1 MFSAIQNGGVSSVS
15 RSWESLRGF
24 LCSALLILMCLLGVF
39 PLDVILPSFP
49 ALADEFHVESQQIAY
64 SVSFFAFGVALAQI
78 VIGPLSDGMGRKS
91 LLLAGLGVSIAGAV
105 GCVFSTNYETFMAF
119 RLLQALGCGSF
130 VLGQALVQ
138 DLYSGKQRNAMRIL
152 LTSAS
157 GLFISLS
164 PVAGAFLQ
172 HSFGWQGSFTVFVFI
187 AVIVSCLS
195 YVLLQDTPAPR
206 GGRTPGM
213 RSYLV
218 MLRDTTFL
226 AHSIL
231 SSLAFACHFSFIVVA
246 PLVLMDSLGLTPYQF
261 SMVFIAYGLAYIAG
275 GAVATYF
282 NNRVSPQVQIKTGF
296 LLIAAGGITLLIWEQ
311 VAGLTVMGVVLP
323 MIVCTTG
330 TTLVRPAA
338 TTQAL
343 ARYPQQAGAAAS
355 LSTTLLFASGGLAG
369 SLVAGVESALPMSLG
384 LLFLSASLCGWLL
397 LAYMTET
404 LTSTRV

>member
-1 MFSAIQNGGVSSVS
+1 MI
-15 RSWESLRGF
+15 
-24 LCSALLILMCLLGVF
+24 LLCLLGVF

-78 VIGPLSDGMGRKS
+78 VIGPLSDGMGRKR

-105 GCVFSTNYETFMAF
+105 GCVLSTRYETFMAF

-138 DLYSGKQRNAMRIL
+138 DLYSGRQRNAMRIL

-172 HSFGWQGSFTVFVFI
+172 QSFGWKGSFTVFAFI

-195 YVLLQDTPAPR
+195 YALLQDTPASR
-206 GGRTPGM
+206 GRSSGM
-213 RSYLV
+213 RSYWV
-218 MLRDTTFL
+218 MLRDTTYL
-226 AHSIL
+226 AHSLL

-246 PLVLMDSLGLTPYQF
+246 PLALMDRLGLTPYQF
-261 SMVFIAYGLAYIAG
+261 SVVFIAYGLAYIAG
-275 GAVATYF
+275 GAAATYL

-311 VAGLTVMGVVLP
+311 LAGLTVAGLLLS
-323 MIVCTTG
+323 MIICTTG
-330 TTLVRPAA
+330 TTLVCPAA

-343 ARYPQQAGAAAS
+343 ARYPHQAGAAAS
-355 LSTTLLFASGGLAG
+355 LNTTLLFVGGGLAG
-369 SLVAGVESALPMSLG
+369 SLVAGVESELPMSLG
-384 LLFLSASLCGWLL
+384 LLFLGVSLCGWLL
-397 LAYMTET
+397 LACLTET
-404 LTSTRV
+404 LSSTRT

>member
-1 MFSAIQNGGVSSVS
+1 MSRPLGSLSS
-15 RSWESLRGF
+15 F
-24 LCSALLILMCLLGVF
+24 LYSALLILLCLLGVF

-49 ALADEFHVESQQIAY
+49 ALADELHVESRQIAY
-64 SVSFFAFGVALAQI
+64 SVSFFAFGVALAQV

-105 GCVFSTNYETFMAF
+105 GCVFSTRYETFMAF

-138 DLYSGKQRNAMRIL
+138 DLYRDKQRNAMRIL

-172 HSFGWQGSFTVFVFI
+172 HSFGWKGSFVVFAFI
-187 AVIVSCLS
+187 AVIVLCLT
-195 YVLLQDTPAPR
+195 YALLQDKPASC
-206 GGRTPGM
+206 GRTLGM
-213 RSYLV
+213 RSYLI

-226 AHSIL
+226 AHAML
-231 SSLAFACHFSFIVVA
+231 SSLAFACHFSFIVIA
-246 PLVLMDSLGLTPYQF
+246 PLVLMDRLGLTPYQF
-261 SMVFIAYGLAYIAG
+261 SIAFIAYGLAYVAG
-275 GAVATYF
+275 GAAATHL
-282 NNRVSPQVQIKTGF
+282 NNRVSPQAQIKTGF
-296 LLIAAGGITLLIWEQ
+296 LLIAVGGITLVIWEQ
-311 VAGLTVMGVVLP
+311 VAGLTVVGLLLP
-323 MIVCTTG
+323 MIICTTG

-343 ARYPQQAGAAAS
+343 GRYPQQAGAAAS
-355 LSTTLLFASGGLAG
+355 LNTTWLFAGGGLAG

-397 LAYMTET
+397 LACIKDNEMQHC
-404 LTSTRV
+404 

>member
-1 MFSAIQNGGVSSVS
+1 MNRPLCSP
-15 RSWESLRGF
+15 RSF
-24 LCSALLILMCLLGVF
+24 LCSALLILLCLLGVF

-78 VIGPLSDGMGRKS
+78 VIGPLSDGMGRKR

-105 GCVFSTNYETFMAF
+105 GCVLSTRYETFMAF

-138 DLYSGKQRNAMRIL
+138 DLYSGRQRNAMRIL
-152 LTSAS
+152 LISAS

-172 HSFGWQGSFTVFVFI
+172 QSFGWKGSFTVFAFI

-195 YVLLQDTPAPR
+195 YALLQDTPASR
-206 GGRTPGM
+206 GRSSGM
-213 RSYLV
+213 RSYWV
-218 MLRDTTFL
+218 MLRDTTYL
-226 AHSIL
+226 AHSLL

-246 PLVLMDSLGLTPYQF
+246 PLALMDRLGLTPYQF
-261 SMVFIAYGLAYIAG
+261 SVVSIAYGLAYIAG
-275 GAVATYF
+275 GAAATYL

-311 VAGLTVMGVVLP
+311 LAGLTVAGLLLS
-323 MIVCTTG
+323 MIICTTG

-343 ARYPQQAGAAAS
+343 ARYPHQAGAAAS
-355 LSTTLLFASGGLAG
+355 LNTTLLFVGGGLAG
-369 SLVAGVESALPMSLG
+369 SLVAGVESELPMSLG
-384 LLFLSASLCGWLL
+384 LLFLGVSLCGWLL
-397 LAYMTET
+397 LACLTET
-404 LTSTRV
+404 LSSTRT

>member
-1 MFSAIQNGGVSSVS
+1 MQESGLGSVNRPLGS
-15 RSWESLRGF
+15 PSNF
-24 LCSALLILMCLLGVF
+24 LCSALLILLCLLGVF

-49 ALADEFHVESQQIAY
+49 ALAGEFHVEPLQIAY

-78 VIGPLSDGMGRKS
+78 VIGPLSDGMGRKR

-105 GCVFSTNYETFMAF
+105 GCVLSTRYETFMAF

-138 DLYSGKQRNAMRIL
+138 DLYSGRQRNAMRIL

-172 HSFGWQGSFTVFVFI
+172 QSFGWKGSFTVFVFI

-195 YVLLQDTPAPR
+195 YALLQDTPASR
-206 GGRTPGM
+206 GRSTGM
-213 RSYLV
+213 RSYWV
-218 MLRDTTFL
+218 MLRDTTYL
-226 AHSIL
+226 AHSL
-231 SSLAFACHFSFIVVA
+231 LASLAFACHFSFIVVA
-246 PLVLMDSLGLTPYQF
+246 PLALMDRLGLTPYQF
-261 SMVFIAYGLAYIAG
+261 SVVFIAYGLAYIAG
-275 GAVATYF
+275 GAAATYL

-311 VAGLTVMGVVLP
+311 VAGLMVAGLLLP
-323 MIVCTTG
+323 MIICTTG

-355 LSTTLLFASGGLAG
+355 LNTTLLLAGGGLAG
-369 SLVAGVESALPMSLG
+369 SLVAGIEGALPMSLG
-384 LLFLSASLCGWLL
+384 LLFLGAGLCGWLL
-397 LAYMTET
+397 LACLTET
-404 LTSTRV
+404 PTSTRI

>member
-1 MFSAIQNGGVSSVS
+1 MTISGPLG
-15 RSWESLRGF
+15 SLNSY
-24 LCSALLILMCLLGVF
+24 LCSALLILLCLLGVF

-64 SVSFFAFGVALAQI
+64 SVSFFAFGVALAQL
-78 VIGPLSDGMGRKS
+78 VIGPLSDGMGRKR

-105 GCVFSTNYETFMAF
+105 GCVFSTRYETFLAF
-119 RLLQALGCGSF
+119 RLLQAVGCGSF

-152 LTSAS
+152 LTSTS

-172 HSFGWQGSFTVFVFI
+172 QSFGWKGSFTVFAFI

-195 YVLLQDTPAPR
+195 CVLLQDTPVSR
-206 GGRTPGM
+206 GRSGM
-213 RSYLV
+213 RSYWVL
-218 MLRDTTFL
+218 LRDTTFL
-226 AHSIL
+226 AHSLL

-246 PLVLMDSLGLTPYQF
+246 PLALMDSLGLTPYQF
-261 SMVFIAYGLAYIAG
+261 SVVFIAYGLAYIAG
-275 GAVATYF
+275 GATATYL
-282 NNRVSPQVQIKTGF
+282 NNRVTPQFQIKTGF
-296 LLIAAGGITLLIWEQ
+296 LLIAAGGITLVIWEQ
-311 VAGLTVMGVVLP
+311 VAGLTVAGLLLP
-323 MIVCTTG
+323 MIICTTG

-355 LSTTLLFASGGLAG
+355 LNTTLLFAGGGLAG

-384 LLFLSASLCGWLL
+384 LLFLGASLCGWLL
-397 LAYMTET
+397 LACLTET
-404 LTSTRV
+404 LTSTRT